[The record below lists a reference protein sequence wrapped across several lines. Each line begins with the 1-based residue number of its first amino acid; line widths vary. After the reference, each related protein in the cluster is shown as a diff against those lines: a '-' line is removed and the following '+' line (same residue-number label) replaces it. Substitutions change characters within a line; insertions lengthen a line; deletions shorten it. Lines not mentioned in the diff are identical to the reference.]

1 MSSTPLPKKPV
12 LGLLLKDLIY
22 NTLVTTYLIPIKKYL
37 LVTYMVLYHISAKL
51 YNDIE

>member
-22 NTLVTTYLIPIKKYL
+22 NKLVTTYLIPIKK
-37 LVTYMVLYHISAKL
+37 VTACYIHGTLS
-51 YNDIE
+51 YNCQAI